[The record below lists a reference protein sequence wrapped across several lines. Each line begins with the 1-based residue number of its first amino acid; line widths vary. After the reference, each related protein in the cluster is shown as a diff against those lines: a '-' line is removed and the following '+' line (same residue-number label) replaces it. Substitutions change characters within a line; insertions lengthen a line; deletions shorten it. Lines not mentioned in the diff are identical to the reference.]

1 MIFFLRLLPVL
12 NAIWLI
18 VTFRLALG
26 AAASFWYFAGLGV
39 AGILASLWLLTRR
52 ARLPQGRWTILAFP
66 ALTLFAVAGT
76 LLFSERVVLQWVL
89 FVALGILVALY
100 TEQTFRFTYTPA
112 RYQPNALVNLGLVF
126 AVLSIFFVSL
136 TLYDFQLFANAPLW
150 LGVSIFAAIMVSWC
164 IAVFRLIDAP
174 ALLRWPW
181 GLTLVI
187 VCVEIFALFAWL
199 PVLPFVKAASVAIL
213 LTGML
218 QRVRD
223 DAQGAVRSYRWATVA
238 LLVMLLCVLVT
249 ARWFA

>member
-12 NAIWLI
+12 NAAWLI
-18 VTFRLALG
+18 VTFRLALS
-26 AAASFWYFAGLGV
+26 AASTFWYFAGLGV
-39 AGILASLWLLTRR
+39 AGVLASLWLLTRR
-52 ARLPQGRWTILAFP
+52 ASLPQGRWTVLAFP

-89 FVALGILVALY
+89 FLTLSTLVALY
-100 TEQTFRFTYTPA
+100 TEQAFRFSYTPA

-126 AVLSIFFVSL
+126 AILSVFFVSL

-150 LGVSIFAAIMVSWC
+150 LGVSIFAAVMVTWC
-164 IAVFRLIDAP
+164 VAAFRLIDAP
-174 ALLRWPW
+174 KALRWPW
-181 GLTLVI
+181 GLTVVI
-187 VCVEIFALFAWL
+187 VSTEIFALFAWF

-223 DAQGAVRSYRWATVA
+223 DALGTERSYRWATVA
-238 LLVMLLCVLVT
+238 LVVMLLCVLVT